1 MHPNCVA
8 IGEAGLDK
16 LIGSSF
22 EIQRKTFIEQALL
35 AEELKLPLII
45 HCVKA
50 WNELREIK
58 RKLKP
63 NIPWIYHGFNKT
75 SLVDEVIEEGF
86 YLSFGH
92 SLLTN
97 VSLQKRIDNVPLDR
111 IFLETDN
118 ANVDLKLLYQ
128 CLAEIKDLTLPELEK
143 AIEINVLNIFPKWRI
158 GLAEL
163 NY

>member
-1 MHPNCVA
+1 MLFDIHTHLFDKNHACLQDVGLKIPLEGFFSVGIHPWKAESVHPEEYTKLKELSMHPNCVA

-75 SLVDEVIEEGF
+75 SLVDEVIE
-86 YLSFGH
+86 
-92 SLLTN
+92 
-97 VSLQKRIDNVPLDR
+97 
-111 IFLETDN
+111 
-118 ANVDLKLLYQ
+118 
-128 CLAEIKDLTLPELEK
+128 
-143 AIEINVLNIFPKWRI
+143 
-158 GLAEL
+158 
-163 NY
+163 